1 MYKLFKNLAILCFIL
16 LLLCLGLLLAYSWL
30 NAKQINGIVAKT
42 LILGDSQ
49 TQNGLDPAYM
59 KPGTIN
65 YSNSAEP
72 FYIVRQKL
80 WALNNYKKSTKLII
94 PISILNLNQDIENK
108 WINNDT
114 LFTEKK
120 SLYFGALQLPRP
132 KGVQNDFK
140 SQLRRFQ
147 KLIYKSIYTIER
159 RYLLGKDNH
168 LGGYFANSSI
178 FDTTKKCPTT
188 PQIFK
193 PSKLQI
199 KELYAIQNYCVLN
212 GIQLILVSMPKYCST
227 KLELDMVFDRHSSTK
242 FIDCHDWYIGR
253 ADCFADFN
261 HLNVKGSKLFS
272 RRLDAIISK
281 K

>member
-1 MYKLFKNLAILCFIL
+1 MYKLFKNLAILCSIL
-16 LLLCLGLLLAYSWL
+16 LILSSGLLLAYSWL
-30 NAKQINGIVAKT
+30 NAKQINGIAAKT

-72 FYIVRQKL
+72 FYIVKQKL
-80 WALNNYKKSTKLII
+80 RVLSKKSTPFKLII
-94 PISILNLNQDIENK
+94 PVSVLNLRSELEKN

-114 LFTEKK
+114 VFTEKS
-120 SLYFGALQLPRP
+120 SLYFGAIELPRP
-132 KGVQNDFK
+132 EGVHNDLK
-140 SQLRRFQ
+140 SQLQRLQ
-147 KLIYKSIYTIER
+147 KLVYRSIYTLER
-159 RYLLGKDNH
+159 KYLLRQESP
-168 LGGYFANSSI
+168 LGGFNPNSGQ
-178 FDTTKKCPTT
+178 FDLSKKCPTS

-199 KELYAIQNYCVLN
+199 KELYAIQNYCVQN

-227 KLELDMVFDRHSSTK
+227 MLELEKVFKRHTSTK
-242 FIDCHDWYIGR
+242 YIDCHDWYIGR